1 MLLKKVKNWIKDK
14 STYPV
19 KSVGRPRLQVNEMAV
34 RKAYS
39 EGISI
44 AEIDVRKQRSVDG
57 WVFDFLISSAI
68 YAFTLVKNV
77 YSYAE

>member
-1 MLLKKVKNWIKDK
+1 MIKWLLEGIFMLLKKVKNWIKDK

-19 KSVGRPRLQVNEMAV
+19 KSVGRPRLQINEMAV

-44 AEIDVRKQRSVDG
+44 AEIARRNRCSETTIRRRLG
-57 WVFDFLISSAI
+57 I
-68 YAFTLVKNV
+68 
-77 YSYAE
+77 

>member
-19 KSVGRPRLQVNEMAV
+19 KSVGRPRLQINEMAV

-44 AEIDVRKQRSVDG
+44 AEIARR
-57 WVFDFLISSAI
+57 
-68 YAFTLVKNV
+68 N
-77 YSYAE
+77 

>member
-19 KSVGRPRLQVNEMAV
+19 KSVGRPRLQIN
-34 RKAYS
+34 
-39 EGISI
+39 
-44 AEIDVRKQRSVDG
+44 EIDVQKQRSVDG

>member
-1 MLLKKVKNWIKDK
+1 MIKWLLGGIFMLLKKVKNWIKDK

-34 RKAYS
+34 RKAY
-39 EGISI
+39 
-44 AEIDVRKQRSVDG
+44 
-57 WVFDFLISSAI
+57 VFDFLISSAI

>member
-19 KSVGRPRLQVNEMAV
+19 KSVGRPRLQINEMAV

-44 AEIDVRKQRSVDG
+44 AEIPRRNRCSETTIRRRLG
-57 WVFDFLISSAI
+57 I
-68 YAFTLVKNV
+68 
-77 YSYAE
+77 